1 MPSIN
6 LSKDKKM
13 KKLIFGVIVFSLM
26 VGGCAMSNNTALYE
40 YDDYLDG
47 NNWISINGSNAKLN
61 EAREMTKEI
70 LIDNNNTEYKLI
82 NNGEISEK

>member
-1 MPSIN
+1 
-6 LSKDKKM
+6 M
-13 KKLIFGVIVFSLM
+13 KKSIFGTIFFSLM

-61 EAREMTKEI
+61 ETREITKEV
-70 LIDNNNTEYKLI
+70 LINNNTEHKSM

>member
-1 MPSIN
+1 
-6 LSKDKKM
+6 M
-13 KKLIFGVIVFSLM
+13 KKSIFGTIFFSLM
-26 VGGCAMSNNTALYE
+26 IGGCAMSNNTALYE

-61 EAREMTKEI
+61 ETREITKEV
-70 LIDNNNTEYKLI
+70 LINNNTEHKSM

>member
-1 MPSIN
+1 
-6 LSKDKKM
+6 M
-13 KKLIFGVIVFSLM
+13 KKSIFGTIFFSLM

-61 EAREMTKEI
+61 EAREITKEV
-70 LIDNNNTEYKLI
+70 LINNNTEHKSM